1 MIDTGITLIS
11 FANPR
16 WDNAE
21 HTIVNGDLQWS
32 VMTEVQ
38 NGSVLLTED
47 YSHVQTLKT
56 ALEAGEYGPIAEY
69 VAPIVEE

>member
-1 MIDTGITLIS
+1 MINTGITLVS

-38 NGSVLLTED
+38 NGSVLLTEN
-47 YSHVQTLKT
+47 YSHVQTLKA
-56 ALEAGEYGPIAEY
+56 ALEAGHFGPIAEY
-69 VAPIVEE
+69 VPPVEEE